1 MSSIPARVL
10 ACLILGAAFSVSACE
25 HATAEVL
32 PVASKGPAASPT
44 LTMFWEGTG
53 ARAVLILIP
62 GGEGQLNLKPQQ
74 LDVGN
79 QFYQT
84 LKQLSLGANPTE
96 ILDVVLFDS
105 PERLANA
112 KSYPTSRATTDH
124 LSRIHDVIQFYK
136 AKTGKPVWLMGHSN
150 GAVSVA
156 EYVRYA
162 RGLGEAKPIAGLI
175 VSGARDVTRFE
186 SAPLDFPILFMS
198 HRNDTCPASDLA
210 ALTSN
215 FKKVRALNKAPTSLV
230 FLETGALENGS
241 PCSTGYHM
249 YNNATQEVVTTLRSF
264 IVPFLQ

>member
-1 MSSIPARVL
+1 MSSTAVRAL
-10 ACLILGAAFSVSACE
+10 ACLVLGAAFSGSACE
-25 HATAEVL
+25 RAAAEVI
-32 PVASKGPAASPT
+32 PVPSNVPAASPT
-44 LTMFWEGTG
+44 LTMFWEGQG
-53 ARAVLILIP
+53 ARAVLILVP

-74 LDVGN
+74 PDVGN

-84 LKQLSLGANPTE
+84 LKQLSRSSTPTD

-112 KSYPTSRATTDH
+112 RSYPISRATTEH
-124 LSRIHDVIQFYK
+124 LSRIHDVIQFYRT
-136 AKTGKPVWLMGHSN
+136 KTGKPVWLMGHSN

-186 SAPLDFPILFMS
+186 SAPLDFPVLFMS
-198 HRNDTCPASDLA
+198 HRNDGCPASDLA
-210 ALTSN
+210 ALTRN
-215 FKKVRALNKAPTSLV
+215 FKKVQALNKAPTSLV

-249 YNNATQEVVTTLRSF
+249 YNGATQEVVTALRSF
-264 IVPFLQ
+264 IVPFLP

>member
-1 MSSIPARVL
+1 MILIPARAL
-10 ACLILGAAFSVSACE
+10 ACLVLGAAFSWSACE
-25 HATAEVL
+25 RAAAEVL
-32 PVASKGPAASPT
+32 PIPSRGPPASPT

-74 LDVGN
+74 PDVGN

-84 LKQLSLGANPTE
+84 LKQLSRGSNPKE

-105 PERLANA
+105 LERLANA
-112 KSYPTSRATTDH
+112 RSYPTSRATTDH
-124 LSRIHDVIQFYK
+124 LSRIHDVIQFYRT
-136 AKTGKPVWLMGHSN
+136 KTGKPVWLMGHSN

-162 RGLGEAKPIAGLI
+162 RGLGEDRSIAGLI

-198 HRNDTCPASDLA
+198 HRNDSCPASDFS
-210 ALTSN
+210 ALTA
-215 FKKVRALNKAPTSLV
+215 K
-230 FLETGALENGS
+230 
-241 PCSTGYHM
+241 
-249 YNNATQEVVTTLRSF
+249 
-264 IVPFLQ
+264 